1 MRWQRAGKRST
12 NTNEKKKV
20 LMLQDMQGEKGFVLL
35 ITLVLLVSSIMETT
49 FVTNQY
55 TTGNPYSD
63 KIARATVL

>member
-1 MRWQRAGKRST
+1 
-12 NTNEKKKV
+12 
-20 LMLQDMQGEKGFVLL
+20 MLQDMQGEKGFVLL